1 VAALVQAHLLGTLG
15 PVGLRSTSLY
25 DDQRDEAATSDEAR
39 RLRRSITAVTDRTWA
54 GRTLDAEKIRTRLDL
69 EVALAW
75 SAFVKGEGFA
85 VRVQRGK
92 RSAWRLVDALRI
104 KNPKDD
110 KGGQLPNSATLRD
123 GFRIDADGAVD
134 GVWVVRAKLGRFGM
148 PEDEKAMFVPW
159 YAADGTPNIIHRVGY
174 RLPGMMRGVSRLAP
188 MVIMARQLA
197 GVLES
202 HVAAKRLQAVHAMIV
217 EAQDPTEYKKA
228 MASGSALGSEKWQV
242 NGPLNVWI
250 KPAGSAPVVFTD
262 PKFNGLDLE
271 AYLKITYKVQC
282 ASVQVPV
289 DVVLCQMG
297 EASLSSARAGLDQFD
312 RTCQAEQ
319 ERHIAEAT
327 APIDRAAITDA
338 EVAGDLLLPDDVVID
353 DALAAKYARPP
364 KYSTD
369 RLKDANTIEALRK
382 AGVSGTTSFAMFG
395 LVYEDERELTAV
407 ESEFDAAQGTAIKKD
422 AAFIERVKTAAA
434 GIEQSGQADLS
445 WPIVL
450 AAGAAETAPGAFI
463 AALAKPEATG
473 AASSEPG
480 QPATPATAP
489 AQTAAPAT
497 EGQTA
502 PAATWWRRAIAR
514 ISGHRTAA

>member
-1 VAALVQAHLLGTLG
+1 MTFDAAGNHDLLTNWQTWAKLDEVVWAEEYADIAERAQALACNDSFVAALVQAHLLGTIG

-39 RLRRSITAVTDRTWA
+39 RLRRAITAVTDRTWV
-54 GRTLDAEKIRTRLDL
+54 GRDLDAEKVRTRLDL

-85 VRVQRGK
+85 IRVQRGK
-92 RSAWRLVDALRI
+92 RSAWRLVDPRRI
-104 KNPKDD
+104 KNPKND
-110 KGGQLPNSATLRD
+110 KGEQKPNDDRLRD
-123 GFRIDADGAVD
+123 GFVLDVEGAVM
-134 GVWVVRAKLGRFGM
+134 GVWVVRMKQGRWGA
-148 PEDEKAMFVPW
+148 EDDRPVFVPW
-159 YAADGTPNIIHRVGY
+159 YAPDGTPNIIHRVGY

-202 HVAAKRLQAVHAMIV
+202 HVAAKRLQAVHAMII
-217 EAQDPTEYKKA
+217 EAQSPEEYKKA
-228 MASGSALGSEKWQV
+228 MANGSALGSDKWDV
-242 NGPLNVWI
+242 RGPLNVWVR
-250 KPAGSAPVVFTD
+250 PSGGGEVQLTD

-327 APIDRAAITDA
+327 APIDRAAIADA
-338 EVAGDLLLPDDVVID
+338 DVAGDLLLPDDVVVD

-369 RLKDANTIEALRK
+369 RLKDAETIAALRA
-382 AGVSGTTSFAMFG
+382 AGVSGTTAFAMFG
-395 LVYEDERELTAV
+395 LVYEDERELCAI
-407 ESEFDAAQGTAIKKD
+407 EAEFDKAQGT
-422 AAFIERVKTAAA
+422 T
-434 GIEQSGQADLS
+434 
-445 WPIVL
+445 
-450 AAGAAETAPGAFI
+450 
-463 AALAKPEATG
+463 
-473 AASSEPG
+473 SEPG

-489 AQTAAPAT
+489 AQTAAPAP
-497 EGQTA
+497 EDHPEQ
-502 PAATWWRRAIAR
+502 PAARTWWRRAIAR
-514 ISGHRTAA
+514 VVGHRIAA

>member
-1 VAALVQAHLLGTLG
+1 MTFDAASNHDLLTNWQTWAKVDEVVWSEEYGDIAERAQALACNDSFVAALVQAHLLGTIG
-15 PVGLRSTSLY
+15 PIGLRSTSLY
-25 DDQRDEAATSDEAR
+25 DDQRDEAATSEQAR
-39 RLRRSITAVTDRTWA
+39 RLRRAITSVTDRTWA

-92 RSAWRLVDALRI
+92 RSAWRLIDALRI
-104 KNPKDD
+104 KNPKDE
-110 KGGQLPNSATLRD
+110 KGAQLPNSARLRD
-123 GFRIDADGAVD
+123 GFQLDADGAVM
-134 GVWVVRAKLGRFGM
+134 GVWVVRSKLSAYGTF
-148 PEDEKAMFVPW
+148 EDEKAVLVPW
-159 YAADGTPNIIHRVGY
+159 YAKDGTPNVIHRVGY

-202 HVAAKRLQAVHAMIV
+202 HVAAKRLQAIHAMIV
-217 EAQDPTEYKKA
+217 EAQNPDEYKRA
-228 MASGSALGSEKWQV
+228 MASGSALGSPKWQV
-242 NGPLNVWI
+242 NGPLNVWV
-250 KPAGSAPVVFTD
+250 KPSGGGDVQFTD

-327 APIDRAAITDA
+327 APIDRAAIADA
-338 EVAGDLLLPDDVVID
+338 AVAGDLLLPDDVVID

-369 RLKDANTIEALRK
+369 RLKDAETIAALRA
-382 AGVSGTTSFAMFG
+382 AGVSGTTAFAMFG
-395 LVYEDERELTAV
+395 LVYEDERELTAI
-407 ESEFDAAQGTAIKKD
+407 EAEFDKAQGT
-422 AAFIERVKTAAA
+422 
-434 GIEQSGQADLS
+434 
-445 WPIVL
+445 P
-450 AAGAAETAPGAFI
+450 
-463 AALAKPEATG
+463 
-473 AASSEPG
+473 SEPG
-480 QPATPATAP
+480 QPATPAPAP

-497 EGQTA
+497 EDQ
-502 PAATWWRRAIAR
+502 PAARAWWRRAIAR
-514 ISGHRTAA
+514 IVGDRIAA

>member
-1 VAALVQAHLLGTLG
+1 VTFDAAGNHDLLTNWQTWAKMDEVVWADEYEDIAERAQALACNDSFVAALVQAHLLGTIG

-39 RLRRSITAVTDRTWA
+39 RLRRAITAVTDRTWA
-54 GRTLDAEKIRTRLDL
+54 GRTLDAENVRTRLDL

-92 RSAWRLVDALRI
+92 RSCWRLVDPRRI
-104 KNPKDD
+104 KNPKDP
-110 KGGQLPNSATLRD
+110 KGTQQPNSARLRD
-123 GFRIDADGAVD
+123 GFVLDADGAVV
-134 GVWVVRAKLGRFGM
+134 GVWVIRAKIGQHGM
-148 PEDEKAMFVPW
+148 PEDERPLYVPW
-159 YAADGTPNIIHRVGY
+159 YAADGTPNIIHRVGH

-217 EAQDPTEYKKA
+217 EAQNPDEYKKA
-228 MASGSALGSEKWQV
+228 MANGSALGSPKWSV
-242 NGPLNVWI
+242 NGPLNVWV
-250 KPAGSAPVVFTD
+250 KPSGGGDVQFTD

-282 ASVQVPV
+282 AAVQVPV

-327 APIDRAAITDA
+327 APIDRAAIADA
-338 EVAGDLLLPDDVVID
+338 EVAGELLLPDDVVID

-369 RLKDANTIEALRK
+369 RLKDAETIKALRE
-382 AGVSGTTSFAMFG
+382 AGVSGTTAFAMFG
-395 LVYEDERELTAV
+395 LVYEDEREMCAI
-407 ESEFDAAQGTAIKKD
+407 EAQFDKAQGT
-422 AAFIERVKTAAA
+422 T
-434 GIEQSGQADLS
+434 
-445 WPIVL
+445 
-450 AAGAAETAPGAFI
+450 
-463 AALAKPEATG
+463 
-473 AASSEPG
+473 SEPG
-480 QPATPATAP
+480 QPATPATAQ
-489 AQTAAPAT
+489 AQTAVPAT
-497 EGQTA
+497 EDQTDQ
-502 PAATWWRRAIAR
+502 PAAARSWWRRAIAR
-514 ISGHRTAA
+514 IRGDRIAA